1 LVDPNRPKKID
12 AAVLTEAV
20 GKGFAQVQG
29 HHAIA
34 VSFCLAFIGLKHN
47 CCRKKPLMHVEAY
60 TC

>member
-1 LVDPNRPKKID
+1 MD